1 MGKPSKEQEVLK
13 LFLDY
18 PSKHWRFKEIHKRV
32 ALPENKTSAWLKK
45 FIGKGLIQ
53 KIKETGKQPY
63 YIANYLSSEYI
74 NTKKLFALNQFH
86 QSGLLNYLSS
96 LNEAKAVILFGSFCR
111 GDWHQQSD
119 IDLFIYGKIKKLN
132 LYPFQN
138 KLHREVQIF
147 SCKNKKELK
156 KFGSYLLKSIIKG
169 ITIKGELPVEVLK
182 YVSI

>member
-1 MGKPSKEQEVLK
+1 MGKPSKEQEVLR
-13 LFLDY
+13 LFLNY
-18 PSKHWRFKEIHKRV
+18 PSKPWRFKEINERV

-45 FIGKGLIQ
+45 FIDQDLI
-53 KIKETGKQPY
+53 KKVKETGKLPY
-63 YIANYLSSEYI
+63 YLADYQSPAYT

-96 LNEAKAVILFGSFCR
+96 IKEAKAIILFGSFCR

-147 SCKNKKELK
+147 ICKDKKELK
-156 KFGSYLLKSIIKG
+156 KFGSDLLKSIIKG
-169 ITIKGELPVEVLK
+169 ITLKGELPIEVLK
-182 YVSI
+182 YASV